1 MGSKQVILA
10 IGFLTASTVLYGQAA
25 AINGQIEGTI
35 TDASGA
41 AIANAKV
48 TAENAAA
55 GFQRTV
61 TTSAEGLYRLPVL
74 PLGSYRLRIEAAGFR
89 TALREGI
96 VLNAGTTA
104 VVNQEMQPGA
114 VESTITVS
122 ESAGFTEPARTDFGS
137 TLNQNFVANLPLVS
151 RNPYNFILVQ
161 PNVTGRPN
169 TEFGVPRRVMANGF
183 NNRINYQ
190 IDGNNNVQSDR
201 AGIRLIPMSNT
212 FVQEIQQVS
221 NGYAAEFGNSV
232 GTVFN
237 TITKSGTNQYHGEAA
252 YLFRR
257 TNFSAAPALLG
268 PGRARP
274 ETNVDSLL
282 GGVGGPL
289 KKDKAFFYAAWERVV
304 RDLPQPVTAAPSV
317 IAAVGLPAD
326 FANAIPFAQNVQ
338 FFFARGDVQL
348 STNHRLAVRFNGHR
362 NDSPFNSNAFGLGV
376 QSRTFQ
382 FTDRS
387 YVYAAQLISTL
398 SPTIVNEFR
407 MQSPLRNQSNNRF
420 SGTGTGPAIVIPNQI
435 LFGGPTN
442 VGFVYR
448 ELAPE
453 FSENL
458 SWNKGTHAFKFGLNY
473 RMIRDQQVQ
482 AVFAQYTFPTVQAF
496 LDAAAGRNPR
506 SYTNFT
512 QTVGE
517 PNLRYN
523 HNFWNFYAQD
533 SWKLRPN
540 LTLSYGLRYD
550 LYLLPGANTQSPLEV
565 SRSLRVDRNNF
576 APRLALAWSLGKDQ
590 KTVVRASYGMF
601 YDAPQTD
608 IYRRAILNNGSP
620 IFFNISA
627 GPAAGFAPN
636 YPNVFSGI
644 PTGFTL
650 GTQDVTAVSPDYR
663 TLYSQNANISI
674 SRQLPWELTLTA
686 TYLYTK
692 GTGLPI
698 YSNRNLIPSGQTL
711 ADGRPIF
718 GAGRIDPRF
727 NGIIL
732 AESVGNS
739 VYSGGTFTLSK
750 RMAKGFEGFASYTWA
765 QAIDDAPEQNNID
778 SGAFWLSDVSNRRRD
793 RGNSLSDRR
802 HSFNASLVYESKLE
816 RGNPVLRTILSNN
829 RVSAFFLAMHGDL
842 FNIGSNRVLNGDATS
857 ATAFQRP
864 LFIGRNTYR
873 GPRTEQLD
881 LRYSRTFPIK
891 ERYRAE
897 FFGEFTNLFN
907 RTNVT
912 GVASNATVDAVGA
925 ITAMPS
931 FAWTAALDQ
940 RLMQLGLRFVF

>member
-1 MGSKQVILA
+1 MLA
-10 IGFLTASTVLYGQAA
+10 ASASLYGQAA
-25 AINGQIEGTI
+25 AINGQIEGTV
-35 TDASGA
+35 TDGTGA
-41 AIANAKV
+41 AVSGAKV
-48 TAENAAA
+48 TAENTAA

-61 TTSAEGLYRLPVL
+61 TTRAEGLYRLPVL
-74 PLGSYRLRIEAAGFR
+74 PLGSYRVRIEAPGFR
-89 TALREGI
+89 TAIREGI

-104 VVNQEMQPGA
+104 VVNQVMEPGT

-122 ESAGFTEPARTDFGS
+122 EAAGFTEPARTDFGS

-169 TEFGVPRRVMANGF
+169 TEFGVPRKVMANGF

-201 AGIRLIPMSNT
+201 AGIRLILISST
-212 FVQEIQQVS
+212 FVQEVQQVS

-237 TITKSGTNQYHGEAA
+237 TITKSGTNEYHGEAG

-268 PGRARP
+268 PGRRRP

-282 GGVGGPL
+282 GGGGGPL
-289 KKDKAFFYAAWERVV
+289 KKARAFFHAAWERVV
-304 RDLPQPVTAAPSV
+304 RDLPQPVTATPAV
-317 IAAVGLPAD
+317 IASVGLPAE
-326 FANAIPFAQNVQ
+326 FANPIPFAQNVQ
-338 FFFARGDVQL
+338 FFFIRGDVQL
-348 STNHRLAVRFNGHR
+348 TRNHRLALRTNGHR

-376 QSRTFQ
+376 QSRTFE
-382 FTDRS
+382 FVDRS
-387 YVYAAQLISTL
+387 YVYAAQFISTFG
-398 SPTIVNEFR
+398 PAVVNEFR
-407 MQSPLRNQSNNRF
+407 MQSPLRNQRNNGF
-420 SGTGTGPAIVIPNQI
+420 SGTGSGPAIVIPNQI

-458 SWNKGTHAFKFGLNY
+458 SWNRGTHAFKFGFNY
-473 RMIRDQQVQ
+473 RAIRDEQIQ
-482 AVFAQYTFPTVQAF
+482 ATFAQYTFPTVQAF
-496 LDAAAGRNPR
+496 LDAQAGRSPR
-506 SYTNFT
+506 GYTNFT

-517 PNLRYN
+517 PNLPYN

-533 SWKLRPN
+533 SWKPRPN

-550 LYLLPGANTQSPLEV
+550 LYLLPAGNSQSPLAV
-565 SRSLRVDRNNF
+565 SRSFRVDRNNF
-576 APRLALAWSLGKDQ
+576 APRLALAWSLSQDQ
-590 KTVVRASYGMF
+590 KAVVRASYGMF

-627 GPAAGFAPN
+627 GPAASFAPN

-644 PTGFTL
+644 PTGFTP
-650 GTQDVTAVSPDYR
+650 GTQDVTAVSPEYR
-663 TLYSQNANISI
+663 TLYSHNANLSI
-674 SRQLPWELTLTA
+674 SRQLPWDLTLTA

-718 GAGRIDPRF
+718 GAGRLDPRF
-727 NGIIL
+727 NGIVL

-778 SGAFWLSDVSNRRRD
+778 AGAFWLSDISNRGRD

-802 HSFNASLVYESKLE
+802 HSFNASFVYESKLE
-816 RGNPVLRTILSNN
+816 RGNAILRTLLSDN
-829 RVSAFFLAMHGDL
+829 RVAIFFLAMHGDL

-857 ATAFQRP
+857 TTAFQRP
-864 LFIGRNTYR
+864 LFIGRNTFR

-881 LRYSRTFPIK
+881 LRYSRKISIR
-891 ERYRAE
+891 ERYRA
-897 FFGEFTNLFN
+897 
-907 RTNVT
+907 
-912 GVASNATVDAVGA
+912 
-925 ITAMPS
+925 
-931 FAWTAALDQ
+931 
-940 RLMQLGLRFVF
+940 

>member
-1 MGSKQVILA
+1 MGPKQFFALL
-10 IGFLTASTVLYGQAA
+10 GFLTVAATLYGQAA
-25 AINGQIEGTI
+25 AINGQIEGTV
-35 TDASGA
+35 TDGSGA
-41 AIANAKV
+41 AIASAKV
-48 TAENAAA
+48 TAENSAA

-61 TTSAEGLYRLPVL
+61 STGVEGLYRLPVL
-74 PLGSYRLRIEAAGFR
+74 PLGSYRLRVEAAGFR
-89 TALREGI
+89 TAIREGI
-96 VLNAGTTA
+96 VLNAGTIA
-104 VVNQEMQPGA
+104 VVNQQMEPGT

-122 ESAGFTEPARTDFGS
+122 EAAGFTEPARTDFGS

-169 TEFGVPRRVMANGF
+169 TEFGVPRKVMANGF

-201 AGIRLIPMSNT
+201 AGIRLIPISNT
-212 FVQEIQQVS
+212 FLQEVQQVS

-237 TITKSGTNQYHGEAA
+237 TITKSGTNEYHGEAG

-274 ETNVDSLL
+274 ETNVDSVL
-282 GGVGGPL
+282 GGAGGPL
-289 KKDKAFFYAAWERVV
+289 KKDKAFFYGAWERVV
-304 RDLPQPVTAAPSV
+304 RDLPQPVTATPAV
-317 IAAVGLPAD
+317 IAAVGLPAE

-348 STNHRLAVRFNGHR
+348 TQNHRLALRWNGHR

-382 FTDRS
+382 FVDRS

-398 SPTIVNEFR
+398 GPAVVNEFR
-407 MQSPLRNQSNNRF
+407 MQSPLRNQRNDRF
-420 SGTGTGPAIVIPNQI
+420 SGTGSGPAIVIPNQI

-458 SWNKGTHAFKFGLNY
+458 SWNQGAHAFKFGLNY
-473 RMIRDQQVQ
+473 RAIRDQQIQ
-482 AVFAQYTFPTVQAF
+482 ATFAQYTFPTVQAY
-496 LDAAAGRNPR
+496 LDAVAGRSPR
-506 SYTNFT
+506 GYTNFT

-517 PNLRYN
+517 PNLKYN
-523 HNFWNFYAQD
+523 HNFWNLYAQD
-533 SWKLRPN
+533 SWKLRRN

-550 LYLLPGANTQSPLEV
+550 LYLLPAANAQSPLEV
-565 SRSLRVDRNNF
+565 SRSFRVDRNNL
-576 APRLALAWSLGKDQ
+576 APRLGLAWSPGKDE

-620 IFFNISA
+620 IFFNISTV
-627 GPAAGFAPN
+627 PAAAFAPN

-644 PTGFTL
+644 PSGFTL
-650 GTQDVTAVSPDYR
+650 GTQDVTAVSAQYR
-663 TLYSQNANISI
+663 TLYSQNANLSI

-692 GTGLPI
+692 GTGLPV
-698 YSNRNLIPSGQTL
+698 YSNRNLIASGQTL

-718 GAGRIDPRF
+718 GAARIEPRF
-727 NGIIL
+727 NGIVL

-750 RMAKGFEGFASYTWA
+750 RMSKGLESFASYTWA

-778 SGAFWLSDVSNRRRD
+778 AGAFWLSDVSNRRRD

-802 HSFNASLVYESKLE
+802 HSFNASLVYESKLQ
-816 RGNPVLRTILSNN
+816 RGPAVLRALLSEN
-829 RVSAFFLAMHGDL
+829 RLALFFLAMHGDL

-857 ATAFQRP
+857 TTNFQRP

-881 LRYSRTFPIK
+881 LRYSRKIPIR

-912 GVASNATVDAVGA
+912 GVASNATVDAAGA

-931 FAWTAALDQ
+931 FAWTGALDQ